1 MQFFDVFRVECFRW
15 LYFCFDATLK
25 HLFDQPQ
32 QGKKFL
38 RGREFP
44 KKSRFHRSR
53 IYSIKMLKI
62 YNIFYCLCILVILH
76 ECCLLVYIDIF
87 MESLNLFELSQ
98 NANEIVDYLFL
109 GNVEAALDSVWLER
123 NGITRVISICN
134 FSVVVQFFCKRNFL
148 RGSKVE
154 AFSEIYKVLS
164 E

>member
-1 MQFFDVFRVECFRW
+1 
-15 LYFCFDATLK
+15 
-25 HLFDQPQ
+25 
-32 QGKKFL
+32 
-38 RGREFP
+38 
-44 KKSRFHRSR
+44 
-53 IYSIKMLKI
+53 
-62 YNIFYCLCILVILH
+62 
-76 ECCLLVYIDIF
+76 